1 MAGANDV
8 AGSDNANPQLV
19 IVFVHKL
26 RCELRLTASSMARS
40 TLEEYGFP
48 AVEFKI
54 YGCPS
59 RHSLEDHPLDQSACT
74 RQVTQ
79 LFSRHESLSHHRIK
93 SHARQRHSPAWFGQ
107 EKRRRRPAHHQNG
120 AAHFRAKFASPA
132 HLGAG
137 TQEVCARPCYCPW
150 S

>member
-1 MAGANDV
+1 
-8 AGSDNANPQLV
+8 
-19 IVFVHKL
+19 
-26 RCELRLTASSMARS
+26 MARS

-54 YGCPS
+54 DGCPS
-59 RHSLEDHPLDQSACT
+59 RHCIEDHPLDQSACA

-107 EKRRRRPAHHQNG
+107 EKRRRRPARDENG
-120 AAHFRAKFASPA
+120 AAHFCAKLASSA
-132 HLGAG
+132 DLGAG
-137 TQEVCARPCYCPW
+137 TEEIRTRSRYGTR